1 MSTSHKFDPV
11 RQHQQAVTVRM
22 GTSTIAVLA
31 ADPTS
36 VAVPLVCTCV
46 VMGVVTLPLGPLG
59 IDSVL
64 DLDSLLLGDAGAGA
78 GAGAGPPVD
87 DDDSGGFFYRRRC
100 SVVRLTGLGR

>member
-59 IDSVL
+59 IDPVL
-64 DLDSLLLGDAGAGA
+64 DLDLLLLGDAGAGT
-78 GAGAGPPVD
+78 GPPVD
-87 DDDSGGFFYRRRC
+87 DDDSGVFFYQRRC